1 MRNDNKVKVQVDFSE
16 MREQAKILS
25 DAFLLK
31 LRSMK
36 ADIVSID
43 DLPIID
49 GVKTVKMKFGK
60 SFDELMNLLKVQ
72 K

>member
-16 MREQAKILS
+16 MRKQAQEAS

-36 ADIVSID
+36 ADIVFID
-43 DLPIID
+43 VISVD
-49 GVKTVKMKFGK
+49 GVKIVKMKFGK
-60 SFDELMNLLKVQ
+60 SFDELMTLLKVQ

>member
-16 MREQAKILS
+16 MRKQAQEAS

-36 ADIVSID
+36 ADIVFID
-43 DLPIID
+43 DIPIID
-49 GVKTVKMKFGK
+49 GVKMVKMKFGK
-60 SFDELMNLLKVQ
+60 SFDELMTLLKVQ

>member
-1 MRNDNKVKVQVDFSE
+1 MKDHVNVEVDFSE
-16 MREQAKILS
+16 MRKQAQEAS

-36 ADIVSID
+36 ADIDFID
-43 DLPIID
+43 VISVD
-49 GVKTVKMKFGK
+49 GVKIVKMKFGK
-60 SFDELMNLLKVQ
+60 SFDELMTLLKVQ